1 MSQKNEQT
9 ETVTS
14 EVETEIIEDLRKR
27 IKYLEKQNAELLNA
41 KSNPVSNRHKV
52 CETPLGNFEYV
63 TPGSLKLQDMVE
75 DFVAKLKQI

>member
-52 CETPLGNFEYV
+52 CEAPLGNFEHV